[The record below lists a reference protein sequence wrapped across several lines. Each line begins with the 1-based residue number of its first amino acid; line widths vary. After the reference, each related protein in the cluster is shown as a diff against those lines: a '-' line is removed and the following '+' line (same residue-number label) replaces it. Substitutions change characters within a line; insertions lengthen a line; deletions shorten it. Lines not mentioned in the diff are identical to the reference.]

1 MNSYQIFQYISSRIE
16 NPFLDSVGQIVSA
29 LVGYAAAPVQVA
41 LVIYIA
47 LTGILVMRGHA
58 GEGLGGLVG
67 RAVKLCLVAWIATN
81 GSAYSDW
88 VQGFFLT
95 TLPTDV
101 TQALNGINGST
112 TIGANSFDVI
122 WNKAFGSGLQVW
134 RTLGTF
140 DIGESIVV
148 VVFWAAAIAACLA
161 AFLIWFLS
169 HVILGLFVAIGPLLV
184 GLVLFPATRSIFERW
199 IGAMLS
205 CVLLQVFTVIMV
217 TITIGVEAQIV
228 EQIHGYTGTNPYE
241 QIQLLFCAIIFFG
254 FATMV
259 AIQLPGAATALAGGL
274 HFHTGAL
281 VRAATGAAAAAAR
294 TTRSA
299 GVQTAAVAVRGS
311 RAAWQ
316 RIRPPTGGSLSSST
330 GRT

>member
-16 NPFLDSVGQIVSA
+16 NPFLDSVGQIVSS
-29 LVGYAAAPVQVA
+29 LVAYAAAPVQAA

-58 GEGLGGLVG
+58 AEGLGGLVG
-67 RAVKLCLVAWIATN
+67 RAAKLCLVAWIATN
-81 GSAYSDW
+81 GSVYADW

-95 TLPTDV
+95 TLPTDI
-101 TQALNGINGST
+101 TQALNGLNGST

-169 HVILGLFVAIGPLLV
+169 HVILGLFVAVGPLLI
-184 GLVLFPATRSIFERW
+184 GLVLFPATRAVFERW

-217 TITIGVEAQIV
+217 TITLGVEAQIV

-259 AIQLPGAATALAGGL
+259 AVQLPGAATALAGGL
-274 HFHTGAL
+274 HFHTGAM
-281 VRAATGAAAAAAR
+281 VRAATGSAAAAAR
-294 TTRSA
+294 STRNV
-299 GVQTAAVAVRGS
+299 GWQTGAVAARTS
-311 RAAWQ
+311 RAAWH
-316 RIRPPTGGSLSSST
+316 RIRPSTGGSLSSSA